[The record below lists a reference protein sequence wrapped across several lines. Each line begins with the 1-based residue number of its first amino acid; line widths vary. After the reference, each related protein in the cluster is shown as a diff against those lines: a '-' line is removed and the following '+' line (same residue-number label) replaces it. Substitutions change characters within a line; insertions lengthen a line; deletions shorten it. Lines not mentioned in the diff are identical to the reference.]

1 MTRFTKEMKKRFSAA
16 FSAQDETGD
25 TGAYCVESNALIVFY
40 SPSLVTV
47 LQFQRNGKQRDVT
60 DDYPR
65 ISAPYLVALCGGD
78 EDKAREI
85 LKANHF

>member
-1 MTRFTKEMKKRFSAA
+1 MTKFTKEMRRRFSAA
-16 FSAQDETGD
+16 FVEDETGE
-25 TGAYCVESNALIVFY
+25 TGAYCVESDALIVFY
-40 SPSLVTV
+40 SPTLVTV

-60 DDYPR
+60 DDFPR

-85 LKANHF
+85 LKSNHF

>member
-1 MTRFTKEMKKRFSAA
+1 MTRFAKEMKKRFSAE
-16 FSAQDETGD
+16 FSAQDETGE
-25 TGAYCVESNALIVFY
+25 TGAYCVESDALVVFY

-65 ISAPYLVALCGGD
+65 ISAPYLVYLCGGN
-78 EDKAREI
+78 EAEATRI
-85 LKANHF
+85 LKENHL